1 MSTAPMAKLGAM
13 ITPSSGRCDSQE
25 RTRSS
30 RDSVKPDVPMTA
42 LMPWSMHQCRL
53 SMTTSGV
60 VKSTTTSAPA
70 SETLK
75 SQSPSST
82 IATNSRSSLALT
94 ARHTSVPMRPR
105 APSTPTLT
113 GSTSS
118 LTRVN
123 LSQPGSG
130 QHRREVVIGERSDDG
145 QRHRAY
151 EQLGR
156 DLADRRRVYRVDPG
170 EDVVDRQ
177 EFVVQQLAFTQ
188 AAHARTG
195 VLEAE
200 HDRALEHPLT
210 PRDLLVG
217 DAVAGHPGEL
227 FAGDRQD
234 LVDLARRASRVH
246 AEEPRIGVL
255 RGVGVHGV

>member
-1 MSTAPMAKLGAM
+1 
-13 ITPSSGRCDSQE
+13 
-25 RTRSS
+25 
-30 RDSVKPDVPMTA
+30 
-42 LMPWSMHQCRL
+42 MHQCRL

-130 QHRREVVIGERSDDG
+130 QHRREVVVGKRSDDG

-151 EQLGR
+151 EQLSR
-156 DLADRRRVYRVDPG
+156 YLANRCRVHGVDPG
-170 EDVVDRQ
+170 EDIVDRQ
-177 EFVVQQLAFTQ
+177 ELVVQQLALTQ

-200 HDRALEHPLT
+200 HDRALEHPLA
-210 PRDLLVG
+210 PLDLLVG
-217 DAVAGHPGEL
+217 DAVARHPGEL
-227 FAGDRQD
+227 FVGDREN
-234 LVDLARRASRVH
+234 LVDLARGASRVH
-246 AEEPRIGVL
+246 AEKPGVGVL
-255 RGVGVHGV
+255 GGVGVHRVR